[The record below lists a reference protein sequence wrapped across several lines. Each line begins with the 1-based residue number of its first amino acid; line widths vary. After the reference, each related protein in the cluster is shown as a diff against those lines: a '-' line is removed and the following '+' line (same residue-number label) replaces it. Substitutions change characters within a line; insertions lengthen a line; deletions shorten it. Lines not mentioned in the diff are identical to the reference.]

1 MCSCGLPHSDICG
14 SQLIC
19 SSPQLFAA
27 YRVLHR
33 LPVPRHPP
41 CALIRL
47 TNCFLTFTVLVAVLV
62 RTRGLS
68 HCHAVSP
75 ACPPV
80 FPGCQLIRYLCDNA
94 SIDVSRRHPH
104 LIAAVRPLLWDACVS
119 YSSCASHSFEL
130 DTFCKIIVYAVFK
143 VRIPQHPSL
152 PAALS
157 RTALHAA
164 PNFSFYSGGHLL
176 SRTVSSEVP
185 SAVWVLT
192 VVFGMGTG
200 VSPIRIAARSLSH

>member
-14 SQLIC
+14 SRLIC

-80 FPGCQLIRYLCDNA
+80 FPG
-94 SIDVSRRHPH
+94 RHN
-104 LIAAVRPLLWDACVS
+104 LSLPLLITPRFVS

-143 VRIPQHPSL
+143 VRIPQHPSCCTELFFLLWRPPAL
-152 PAALS
+152 PHRLQ
-157 RTALHAA
+157 
-164 PNFSFYSGGHLL
+164 
-176 SRTVSSEVP
+176 
-185 SAVWVLT
+185 
-192 VVFGMGTG
+192 
-200 VSPIRIAARSLSH
+200 

>member
-1 MCSCGLPHSDICG
+1 M
-14 SQLIC
+14 
-19 SSPQLFAA
+19 
-27 YRVLHR
+27 
-33 LPVPRHPP
+33 PRHPP

-75 ACPPV
+75 ACPLV
-80 FPGCQLIRYLCDNA
+80 FPG
-94 SIDVSRRHPH
+94 RHN
-104 LIAAVRPLLWDACVS
+104 LSLPLLITPRFVS

-157 RTALHAA
+157 RSALHAA

-200 VSPIRIAARSLSH
+200 VSPIRIAARSFEPSITQQRTHQHFTSSLERR

>member
-1 MCSCGLPHSDICG
+1 M
-14 SQLIC
+14 C

-80 FPGCQLIRYLCDNA
+80 FPG
-94 SIDVSRRHPH
+94 RHN
-104 LIAAVRPLLWDACVS
+104 LSLPLLITPRFVS

-143 VRIPQHPSL
+143 VRRDSMSL
-152 PAALS
+152 PSVLRRLNTSFLFWRPPALPCRLQHS
-157 RTALHAA
+157 TIGRHGLNHRVRDGNGCVPMAHRHQK
-164 PNFSFYSGGHLL
+164 FSMSDFS
-176 SRTVSSEVP
+176 
-185 SAVWVLT
+185 
-192 VVFGMGTG
+192 
-200 VSPIRIAARSLSH
+200 